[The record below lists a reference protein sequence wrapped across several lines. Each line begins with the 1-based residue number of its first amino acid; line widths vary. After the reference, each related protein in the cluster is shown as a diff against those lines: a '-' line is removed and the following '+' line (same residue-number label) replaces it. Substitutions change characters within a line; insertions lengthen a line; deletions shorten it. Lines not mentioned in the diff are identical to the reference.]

1 MAEEARRRDVLLGV
15 ITALSGVGYGVRRA
29 CSLLGLSHETWYR
42 YRRGTKR
49 PGVVV
54 AHRDRSYPNRISPED
69 EEKLLQTINNEEYS
83 GLSVT
88 QAVRRMADAG
98 DIYCSMASAHRIVR
112 RHGQNGDRRR
122 RRSAGA
128 ATTSR
133 AKPVLQATAPNQ
145 LWSWDITM
153 LRGPGRQHL
162 KLYTI
167 IDVFSRKVMGHRV
180 EQVEDTALAQDL
192 IRSAVLAARTA
203 PKVLHAD
210 NGGPMRSARTW
221 ELLRTLG
228 IRPSH
233 SRPRVSNDN
242 PYIESLFKTV
252 KYSLEFPE
260 RFESLKQA
268 RDFARW
274 FFDDYNNNHL
284 HSGLNWFTPTSVHDG
299 SAADI
304 RNHRQHAHEAY
315 YRRHPERFRSP
326 PVTPAPPGEA
336 WINQPNQT
344 PKLSQ
349 TA

>member
-1 MAEEARRRDVLLGV
+1 MHAA
-15 ITALSGVGYGVRRA
+15 GYGVRRS

-42 YRRGTKR
+42 HRRGQER
-49 PGVVV
+49 PGVVI
-54 AHRDRSYPNRISPED
+54 AHRDRAYPNRISPAEEEELLQGIND
-69 EEKLLQTINNEEYS
+69 EEHS

-98 DIYCSMASAHRIVR
+98 AIYCSVASAHRIVR
-112 RHGQNGDRRR
+112 RHEQNGDRRR
-122 RRSAGA
+122 RSGGATAGSRS
-128 ATTSR
+128 
-133 AKPVLQATAPNQ
+133 KPVCGATAPNQ

-167 IDVFSRKVMGHRV
+167 IDVFSRKVMGQRV
-180 EQVEDTALAQDL
+180 EQVEDSALAQDL
-192 IRSAVLAARTA
+192 IRNAVLAARAA
-203 PKVLHAD
+203 PQVLHAD
-210 NGGPMRSARTW
+210 NGGPMRSATTW

-260 RFESLKQA
+260 RFTSIEHA
-268 RDFARW
+268 RTFANW

-284 HSGLNWFTPTSVHDG
+284 HSGLNWFTPASVHDG
-299 SAADI
+299 TAADI
-304 RNHRQHAHEAY
+304 RDQRQQAHAAY
-315 YRRHPERFRSP
+315 YCRHPERFRQP
-326 PVTPAPPGEA
+326 PIVIGPPAEA
-336 WINQPNQT
+336 WINHPNKT
-344 PKLSQ
+344 TKLSQ

>member
-1 MAEEARRRDVLLGV
+1 MAEQTRRRDLLFGV
-15 ITALSGVGYGVRRA
+15 ITALHAAGYGVRRS
-29 CSLLGLSHETWYR
+29 CTLLGLSHETWYR
-42 YRRGTKR
+42 HRRGNER
-49 PGVVV
+49 PGTII
-54 AHRDRSYPNRISPED
+54 AHRDRAYPNRISPED
-69 EEKLLQTINNEEYS
+69 EGNLLRRINDEEHS

-112 RHGQNGDRRR
+112 RHGQNGDRPH
-122 RRSAGA
+122 RSGGD
-128 ATTSR
+128 ATGSR
-133 AKPVLQATAPNQ
+133 AKPVYQATAPNQ

-153 LRGPGRQHL
+153 LRGRGKQQL

-180 EQVEDTALAQDL
+180 EQVEDSALAQDL
-192 IRSAVLAARTA
+192 IRNAVLAARAT
-203 PKVLHAD
+203 PQVLHAD

-242 PYIESLFKTV
+242 PYSESLFKTV

-260 RFESLKQA
+260 RFTSIEHA
-268 RDFARW
+268 RTFADW
-274 FFDDYNNNHL
+274 FFDDYNHHHL
-284 HSGLNWFTPTSVHDG
+284 HSGLNWFTPASVHDG
-299 SAADI
+299 TAAEVRD
-304 RNHRQHAHEAY
+304 RRQQAHEDY
-315 YRRHPERFRSP
+315 YRQHPERFRKP
-326 PVTPAPPGEA
+326 PVIAGPPQEA
-336 WINQPNQT
+336 WINQPNET
-344 PKLSQ
+344 LKLSQ

>member
-1 MAEEARRRDVLLGV
+1 MIA
-15 ITALSGVGYGVRRA
+15 ALSVAGYGVRKA
-29 CSLLGLSHETWYR
+29 CILLGLSHETWYR
-42 YRRGTKR
+42 HRRGTEG
-49 PGVVV
+49 PGIVI
-54 AHRDRSYPNRISPED
+54 AHRDRAYPNRISPE
-69 EEKLLQTINNEEYS
+69 EEENLLRAVNTEELS

-98 DIYCSMASAHRIVR
+98 EIYCSVASAHRIIR

-122 RRSAGA
+122 RSGGA
-128 ATTSR
+128 ATGSR
-133 AKPVLQATAPNQ
+133 AKPVLQTVAPNQ

-153 LRGPGRQHL
+153 LRGPGRQQL

-180 EQVEDTALAQDL
+180 EQVEDSSLAQDL
-192 IRSAVLAARTA
+192 IRSAVLDARVA
-203 PKVLHAD
+203 PQVLHAD

-260 RFESLKQA
+260 RFESIEHA
-268 RDFARW
+268 RDFASW
-274 FFDDYNNNHL
+274 FFDDYNNHHL
-284 HSGLNWFTPTSVHDG
+284 HSGLNWFTPASVHAGTATDVR
-299 SAADI
+299 I
-304 RNHRQHAHEAY
+304 QRQQAHEAY
-315 YRRHPERFRSP
+315 YRRHPERFRKP
-326 PVTPAPPGEA
+326 PVTAGPPEEA
-336 WINQPNQT
+336 WINQPNET
-344 PKLSQ
+344 LKLSQ

>member
-1 MAEEARRRDVLLGV
+1 MAEQTRRRDVLLGV
-15 ITALSGVGYGVRRA
+15 ITALRAAGYGVRRS
-29 CSLLGLSHETWYR
+29 CILLGLSHETWYR
-42 YRRGTKR
+42 HRRGTER
-49 PGVVV
+49 PGVII
-54 AHRDRSYPNRISPED
+54 AHRDRAYPNRISPQEEENLLRAIND
-69 EEKLLQTINNEEYS
+69 EEHS

-122 RRSAGA
+122 RSGGA
-128 ATTSR
+128 ATGSR
-133 AKPVLQATAPNQ
+133 AKPVCQATAPNQ

-153 LRGPGRQHL
+153 LRGPGRQQL
-162 KLYTI
+162 KLYTV

-180 EQVEDTALAQDL
+180 EQVEDSALAQDL
-192 IRSAVLAARTA
+192 ICDAVLAARAT
-203 PKVLHAD
+203 PQVLHAD

-242 PYIESLFKTV
+242 PYSESLFKTV

-260 RFESLKQA
+260 RFTSIGHA
-268 RDFARW
+268 RTFAGW
-274 FFDDYNNNHL
+274 FFDDYNHHHL
-284 HSGLNWFTPTSVHDG
+284 HSGLNWFTPASVHDG
-299 SAADI
+299 TATEVRD
-304 RNHRQHAHEAY
+304 RRQQAHEAY
-315 YRRHPERFRSP
+315 YRRHPERFQKP
-326 PVTPAPPGEA
+326 PAITGPPEEA
-336 WINQPNQT
+336 WINQPNET
-344 PKLSQ
+344 LKLSQ